1 MTSQSVPRIDAATA
15 GPVPAASSALDA
27 AGTGPAVAA
36 SILGTLWLV
45 IAIAVLYPAFQ
56 AMVLRWW
63 ISGLRFGE
71 LTVTSHLRTGSVYG
85 LYWRFVWM
93 SLLLGLALGIAGGI
107 AAAIVWAISAADAKS
122 AGRELLQGAIL
133 IGIY

>member
-27 AGTGPAVAA
+27 AGTGPAAA
-36 SILGTLWLV
+36 AAILGALWLV

-71 LTVTSHLRTGSVYG
+71 LTVTSHLRNGTVYG

-93 SLLLGLALGIAGGI
+93 SLVLALVVGVVGFFAAKVVFGANVSAGGQRMPFE
-107 AAAIVWAISAADAKS
+107 VV
-122 AGRELLQGAIL
+122 E
-133 IGIY
+133 